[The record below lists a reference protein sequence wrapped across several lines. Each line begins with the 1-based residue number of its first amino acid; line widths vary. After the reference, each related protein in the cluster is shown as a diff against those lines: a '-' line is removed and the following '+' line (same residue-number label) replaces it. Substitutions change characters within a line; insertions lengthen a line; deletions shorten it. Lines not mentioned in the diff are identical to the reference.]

1 MLPWRYLPA
10 CTVLALSALF
20 VTGCQ
25 TIPINQ
31 KVQEST
37 VLIFAAGD
45 KEGSGSGFFIQGPKE
60 VCAVLTA
67 AHVVVSDDLKLR
79 TYDDKIWSAANF
91 QRIGENLDL
100 AVVTFKAE
108 GDKGCTYKPLSFA
121 DSDKVKVEDVINVG
135 GFPAPADSKPSNLVF
150 QFVPGTVTA
159 KAPKVSGYG
168 ISYNAQTIGGTS
180 GGPVVN
186 KEGLVIAVHGL
197 TDVEVRALSDRQ
209 QASVTGK
216 GDEASGK
223 KIGNTGLKWGI
234 PINSYPKDFN
244 ISSQPDVLQ
253 NARKWFSFGEGS
265 YTRYDYKSAVDAYEE
280 AIKIKPDYAE
290 ALYKKGQAQVM
301 LERYEDAIKSF
312 DIAIKNQ
319 PDYVEA
325 WIQKGV
331 TFYRLEKYEQALNSM
346 DRVTNLKPND
356 ALAWINRADILN
368 KLKRHQ
374 DAIESYDR
382 AIKLEPNYDEHWY
395 KKGLALERLSRNKEA
410 FAAYDQATKLDPNDS
425 YNWQARG
432 RVANELSKYQEAFE
446 SYDQATKLNSND
458 APSWNYKGNS
468 LMQLKKYQ
476 KALESYEIAT
486 KIENN
491 FYGAWNGKCWVL
503 NELKQHEDA
512 LKACEQAL
520 IIDSSKSY
528 AFYNKGE
535 ALEGLAYYNE
545 ALQNYEK
552 ALRISPNWQ
561 LARDG
566 RNRINNKLAQPPQ

>member
-45 KEGSGSGFFIQGPKE
+45 KKGSGSGFFIQGPKE

-121 DSDKVKVEDVINVG
+121 DSDKVRVEDVINVG

-150 QFVPGTVTA
+150 QFVPGNVTA
-159 KAPKVSGYG
+159 KAAKVLGYG

-197 TDVEVRALSDRQ
+197 TDVEVRSLSDRQ

-223 KIGNTGLKWGI
+223 QIGNTGLKWGI

-265 YTRYDYKSAVDAYEE
+265 YTRSDYEGAVAAYEE
-280 AIKIKPDYAE
+280 AIKIKADYAE
-290 ALYKKGQAQVM
+290 AFYKKGQAQVM
-301 LERYEDAIKSF
+301 LKNHEDAIKSF
-312 DIAIKNQ
+312 DRAIKIK
-319 PDYVEA
+319 PDYADA
-325 WIQKGV
+325 WSNKSSALY
-331 TFYRLEKYEQALNSM
+331 TLERYDQALKSI
-346 DRVTNLKPND
+346 DQVTKLQPND

-368 KLKRHQ
+368 KLERYK
-374 DAIESYDR
+374 DAIDSYDQ
-382 AIKLEPNYDEHWY
+382 AIKSEPNYDEHWY
-395 KKGLALERLSRNKEA
+395 KKGRALEKISRTQEA
-410 FAAYDQATKLDPNDS
+410 FEAYDKATKLDPTDRINWLFRGNVA
-425 YNWQARG
+425 YN
-432 RVANELSKYQEAFE
+432 LSLYQEAFQ
-446 SYDQATKLNSND
+446 SYDQFTKLNSND
-458 APSWNYKGNS
+458 ADSWNKRGNS
-468 LMQLKKYQ
+468 LMQLKEYE
-476 KALESYEIAT
+476 KARESYEKST
-486 KIENN
+486 KIEDN
-491 FYGAWNGKCWVL
+491 FYDAWTGKCWAL
-503 NELKQHEDA
+503 NELKQHENA
-512 LKACEQAL
+512 LIACEKA
-520 IIDSSKSY
+520 IKIDSKTAG
-528 AFYNKGE
+528 AFYLKGV
-535 ALEGLAYYNE
+535 ALEGLAYYND
-545 ALQNYEK
+545 ALQYYEK
-552 ALRISPNWQ
+552 ALKISPGWQ
-561 LARDG
+561 LAIDG
-566 RNRINNKLAQPPQ
+566 RNRVNSKLAQPPQ